1 MRGDDD
7 SIVLSDISS
16 HCTDSEQSVMTCP
29 PVDQADNGDYQQS
42 ELLFGRN
49 SMVECTRLLAMLSS
63 STNTG
68 NLPVSWCALIVLHST
83 AVMGGA
89 YYMASWH
96 NVIVVAR
103 WFLYVQIFSL
113 SLYAG

>member
-1 MRGDDD
+1 MRGDAYDD

-16 HCTDSEQSVMTCP
+16 HCTDSEQFVMTCP
-29 PVDQADNGDYQQS
+29 PVDQADNGNYWQS

-49 SMVECTRLLAMLSS
+49 SIVEWTRLLAMLSS
-63 STNTG
+63 STDTG
-68 NLPVSWCALIVLHST
+68 NLPVSWCALLVLHST

-96 NVIVVAR
+96 NVIVVVNS
-103 WFLYVQIFSL
+103 FLCKDF
-113 SLYAG
+113 